1 MNFDIDYF
9 DYSVRVLP
17 LNYPTF
23 YKKEFMARVKYIDD
37 YQKFKET
44 DWPLLFDDYIFLRM
58 KFNNKIFKF
67 FIYNTT
73 ICQRFEIERL
83 DVRFYSKTDVFLIFY
98 DPTKENHYS
107 FEYDLSFK
115 NAKKFY
121 NDAYNYNKNA
131 LFCLIRINYRDKYDL
146 SSKVFVSEEEALEF
160 AHENNLLYFHIS
172 IDEKYD
178 SGLNQLFYYILKEL
192 CLKYN
197 LLDKKKF
204 ERIMLKPQF
213 TR

>member
-1 MNFDIDYF
+1 MYFGKRDYY
-9 DYSVRVLP
+9 DYCVRLLP
-17 LNYPTF
+17 LNYPS
-23 YKKEFMARVKYIDD
+23 YHKREFMARVKYIDD
-37 YQKFKET
+37 YQKFKKFKKTE
-44 DWPLLFDDYIFLRM
+44 WAFLLDDFILVGM

-67 FIYNTT
+67 HIYNTT
-73 ICQRFEIERL
+73 NSERGAIERM

-98 DPTKENHYS
+98 EPYKENYNS

-131 LFCLIRINYRDKYDL
+131 LFCLIRINYKDKYDL
-146 SSKVFVSEEEALEF
+146 SSKVFVPEEEALEF

-172 IDEKYD
+172 INEKYD

-192 CLKYN
+192 CLNYN
-197 LLDKKKF
+197 FRDKKVYKK
-204 ERIMLKPQF
+204 INQ
-213 TR
+213 

>member
-1 MNFDIDYF
+1 MYFVNSITHNDYF
-9 DYSVRVLP
+9 DYGVKLFP
-17 LNYPTF
+17 LNYPS
-23 YKKEFMARVKYIDD
+23 YDKSDFMARVKYIDD
-37 YQKFKET
+37 YQKFKEC
-44 DWPLLFDDYIFLRM
+44 DRELLFNDYILVGL

-67 FIYNTT
+67 LIYNTQ
-73 ICQRFEIERL
+73 ICQRFQTEIM
-83 DVRFYSKTDVFLIFY
+83 DVRFYSKADVFLIFY
-98 DPTKENHYS
+98 DPYKENYNS

-121 NDAYNYNKNA
+121 KDAYNYNKNA
-131 LFCLIRINYRDKYDL
+131 LFCLIRINYKDKYDL

-192 CLKYN
+192 CLNYN
-197 LLDKKKF
+197 FLDNGVHKK
-204 ERIMLKPQF
+204 IN
-213 TR
+213 